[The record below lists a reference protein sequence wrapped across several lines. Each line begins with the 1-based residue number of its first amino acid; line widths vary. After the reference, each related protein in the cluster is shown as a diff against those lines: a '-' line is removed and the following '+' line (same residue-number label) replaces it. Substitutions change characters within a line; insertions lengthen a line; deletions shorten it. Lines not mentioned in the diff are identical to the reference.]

1 MKKHPVISGF
11 LLLAIV
17 GMLFFL
23 IFRMLVFPGEK
34 NQEFSFRDKDK
45 IGVVTIEG
53 ILRNSGDTIRQL
65 DKYEKDHNIKAVVLR
80 INSPGGAV
88 VPSQEIYDKVLRL
101 KKTKKV
107 VVSMGSVAASGG
119 YYIACAADRIV
130 ANPGTITGSIG
141 VIAQFSQVEDLLEK
155 IGLKTTV
162 VKAGRYKDV
171 GSPVREMTTADK
183 SLVQDVIDDI
193 HNQFIEAVSSNRNL
207 SRENM
212 ENIASARIFTGRQ
225 ALKAGLVDD
234 LGNMEYAV
242 DIATDLAGIEGKPE
256 VIYPEKKRKSLLRYI
271 ASESISAISEEFRGI
286 GTGISYLYKPVYGM

>member
-11 LLLAIV
+11 LLLAVV

-65 DKYEKDHNIKAVVLR
+65 DKYEKDDNIKAVVLR

-183 SLVQDVIDDI
+183 NLVQDVIDDI

-242 DIATDLAGIEGKPE
+242 DIAADLAGIEGKPE

>member
-1 MKKHPVISGF
+1 VISGF

>member
-17 GMLFFL
+17 GVSFFL
-23 IFRMLVFPGEK
+23 ILRVLVFFGEE
-34 NQEFSFRDKDK
+34 NQKFSFKNKDK

-53 ILRNSGDTIRQL
+53 VLHSSADIIKQL
-65 DKYEKDHNIKAVVLR
+65 ETYEKDGNVKAVVLR

-101 KKTKKV
+101 KKSKKV
-107 VVSMGSVAASGG
+107 VVSMGTVAASGG

-141 VIAQFSQVEDLLEK
+141 VIAQFSQIEDLLEK

-171 GSPVREMTTADK
+171 GSPVRKMTIADK
-183 SLVQDVIDDI
+183 NLVQGVIDDI
-193 HNQFIEAVSSNRNL
+193 HNQFVDVVLSCRDI
-207 SRENM
+207 SREKI
-212 ENIASARIFTGRQ
+212 ENIADARIFTGRQ

-234 LGNMEYAV
+234 LGNMEYAI
-242 DIATDLAGIEGKPE
+242 DTATNLAGIEGRPE
-256 VIYPEKKRKSLLRYI
+256 IIYPEKKRKSLLRYI
-271 ASESISAISEEFRGI
+271 ASETISAIADEFRGI
-286 GTGISYLYKPVYGM
+286 EAGISYLYKPAYEM

>member
-65 DKYEKDHNIKAVVLR
+65 DKYEKDDNIKAVVLR

-183 SLVQDVIDDI
+183 NLVQDVIDDI

>member
-1 MKKHPVISGF
+1 
-11 LLLAIV
+11 
-17 GMLFFL
+17 
-23 IFRMLVFPGEK
+23 MLVFPGEK

>member
-183 SLVQDVIDDI
+183 NLVQDVIDDI

>member
-11 LLLAIV
+11 LLLAVV

>member
-65 DKYEKDHNIKAVVLR
+65 DKYEKDDNIKAVVLR